1 MWWFSLLLLILSG
14 TRFFIV
20 FWSHSHWLYLGFK
33 GLIET
38 IKNSYLSFFI
48 TIIIL
53 FFSLLIWGLG
63 CFIIELIVLGS
74 ICNVLGFLVT
84 KKHIK
89 SEQYNLR
96 GELLNSRGKYY
107 QAIKVLDK
115 AIKSNSEN
123 NKPYFSRGFSLESL
137 KDYKNAIRDYTIYIE
152 KYYEDDKAYFH
163 RGFCFE
169 QLKEYKNAVVEYN
182 KAIEINPVDSY
193 RELYILS
200 NNLNSGKDSLYTKI
214 KKQLTE

>member
-1 MWWFSLLLLILSG
+1 M
-14 TRFFIV
+14 
-20 FWSHSHWLYLGFK
+20 
-33 GLIET
+33 
-38 IKNSYLSFFI
+38 
-48 TIIIL
+48 
-53 FFSLLIWGLG
+53 
-63 CFIIELIVLGS
+63 
-74 ICNVLGFLVT
+74 
-84 KKHIK
+84 
-89 SEQYNLR
+89 
-96 GELLNSRGKYY
+96 
-107 QAIKVLDK
+107 
-115 AIKSNSEN
+115 
-123 NKPYFSRGFSLESL
+123 